1 MIKEEKEEIRV
12 LLADDDDIYRENLAL
27 LLNDADGIRV
37 VATAANGA
45 QAISELAKH
54 LVDVALL
61 DVDMPVL
68 DGIATAEAIEKTNP
82 SVTVVVLTAFEH
94 EEYLARSLEKNVSG
108 FLTKDTPV
116 EQLVMLIQQAHKG
129 KQVISGK
136 PTEILTQTY
145 LRNHQSQLQYRDFI
159 ERTEALPEHLKPV
172 LKLVAQALPNKEIA
186 KTLSLSEST
195 VKSYVSDILTHTNCA
210 TIGELSLS
218 AVKSGILDWNAD

>member
-68 DGIATAEAIEKTNP
+68 DGIATPGAIEKTNP

-116 EQLVMLIQQAHKG
+116 EQLVMLIQQAHEG

-145 LRNHQSQLQYRDFI
+145 LRNHQNQLQYRDFI

-210 TIGELSLS
+210 TRGELSLS
-218 AVKSGILDWNAD
+218 AIKSGILDWNAD

>member
-1 MIKEEKEEIRV
+1 MIEPEEIRV

-37 VATAANGA
+37 VATAGNGA
-45 QAISELAKH
+45 QAISEIAKH

-68 DGIATAEAIEKTNP
+68 DGIATAGAIEKTNP
-82 SVTVVVLTAFEH
+82 SVTVVILTAFEH
-94 EEYLARSLEKNVSG
+94 EESLASCLEKNVSG

-116 EQLVMLIQQAHKG
+116 EQLALLIRQAHRG
-129 KQVISGK
+129 KQVISGT
-136 PTEILTQTY
+136 PTELLTQTY

-159 ERTEALPEHLKPV
+159 KRTETLPEHLKPV

-210 TIGELSLS
+210 TRGELSLC
-218 AVKSGILDWNAD
+218 VIRSGILERNAN

>member
-1 MIKEEKEEIRV
+1 MIEPEEIRV

-45 QAISELAKH
+45 QAISEIAKH

-68 DGIATAEAIEKTNP
+68 DGIATAGAIEKTNP
-82 SVTVVVLTAFEH
+82 SVTVVILTAFEH
-94 EEYLARSLEKNVSG
+94 EESLASCLEKNVSG

-116 EQLVMLIQQAHKG
+116 EQLALLIRQAHRG
-129 KQVISGK
+129 KQVISGT
-136 PTEILTQTY
+136 PTELLTQTY

-159 ERTEALPEHLKPV
+159 KRTETLPEHLKPV

-195 VKSYVSDILTHTNCA
+195 VKSYVSDILTHTNCS
-210 TIGELSLS
+210 TRGELSLC
-218 AVKSGILDWNAD
+218 VIRSGILERNAN